1 MRVSRFIA
9 PAFVVACVVTAFAA
23 TDLTGTWR
31 GPMDTGGQAIFHLK
45 TDDKGL
51 GGSMVRADGKD
62 YPVSSGKLDGDK
74 ISMTV
79 DAKYQ
84 DMPVK
89 LIVTGS
95 VAGDQM
101 KLHIASDNG
110 YWQTDATVKREA
122 K

>member
-9 PAFVVACVVTAFAA
+9 PLFVVACAVAAVAA

-31 GPMDTGGQAIFHLK
+31 GPMDAGGEACFHLK
-45 TDDKGL
+45 TDAQGV
-51 GGSMVRADGKD
+51 GGSMVGADGKD

-79 DAKYQ
+79 DSKYQ

-110 YWQTDATVKREA
+110 YWQTDATVKRET